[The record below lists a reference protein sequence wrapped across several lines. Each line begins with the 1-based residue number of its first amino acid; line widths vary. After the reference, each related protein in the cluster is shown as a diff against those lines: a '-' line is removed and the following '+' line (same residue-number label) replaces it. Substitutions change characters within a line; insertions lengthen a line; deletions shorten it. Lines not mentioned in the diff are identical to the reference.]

1 MTETTFFESEQVQEN
16 LNDIFNTYHE
26 IASQTNHL
34 HKMSKESRLEHIDKC
49 KDLIDRQKNFYT
61 RLTLASKE
69 DAEAA
74 DMRSRI
80 DALSQAFGYAS
91 LIDCME
97 AMLDT
102 LGRAQKPQTERD

>member
-102 LGRAQKPQTERD
+102 LGRAQKTQSESD

>member
-61 RLTLASKE
+61 RLTLASIE

-102 LGRAQKPQTERD
+102 LGRAQKTQSERD

>member
-102 LGRAQKPQTERD
+102 LGRAQKTQSERD

>member
-1 MTETTFFESEQVQEN
+1 MTEATFFESDQVQET

-102 LGRAQKPQTERD
+102 LGRAQKTQSERD

>member
-1 MTETTFFESEQVQEN
+1 MTKATFFESEQVQEN

-26 IASQTNHL
+26 IASMTNHL
-34 HKMSKESRLEHIDKC
+34 HKMDVEARIEHIDKC
-49 KDLIDRQKNFYT
+49 KVLIDKQRNFYT

-74 DMRSRI
+74 DMRVRI

-91 LIDCME
+91 LLDCMD
-97 AMLDT
+97 AMLVT
-102 LGRAQKPQTERD
+102 LGRAEKSQSELD

>member
-1 MTETTFFESEQVQEN
+1 MTQTTFFESEQVQEN

-26 IASQTNHL
+26 IASVTNQL
-34 HKMSKESRLEHIDKC
+34 HRMSKEERDEHIDKC
-49 KDLIDRQKNFYT
+49 KVLIDKQKNFYT

-74 DMRSRI
+74 DMRTRI

-102 LGRAQKPQTERD
+102 LGRAQKSQSERD

>member
-16 LNDIFNTYHE
+16 LNDIFTTYHE

-34 HKMSKESRLEHIDKC
+34 HKMDVEERITHIDKC

-61 RLTLASKE
+61 RLILASKE

-74 DMRSRI
+74 DMRTRI
-80 DALSQAFGYAS
+80 DALSQAFGYKS
-91 LIDCME
+91 LLDCMD
-97 AMLDT
+97 AMLVT
-102 LGRAQKPQTERD
+102 LGRAEKSQSDSD

>member
-1 MTETTFFESEQVQEN
+1 MTEATFFESDQVQET

-34 HKMSKESRLEHIDKC
+34 HKMSKEQRLEHIDKC
-49 KDLIDRQKNFYT
+49 KNLIDRQKNFYT
-61 RLTLASKE
+61 RLSLASKE

-74 DMRSRI
+74 DMRTRI

-102 LGRAQKPQTERD
+102 LGRAQESQSERD

>member
-34 HKMSKESRLEHIDKC
+34 HKMSKEKRLEHIDKC

-102 LGRAQKPQTERD
+102 LGRAQKTQSESD

>member
-74 DMRSRI
+74 DMRSMI

-102 LGRAQKPQTERD
+102 LGRAQKTQSERD